1 MAGEYT
7 IAGGAAEADRLARQ
21 ADVMA
26 EATLAFLE
34 RSGLRGAA
42 TCLDLG
48 CGEGQVSIAMA
59 RVSGSEGRVVGIDVD
74 PEALHDAAVAA
85 KRAKVQV
92 AFLRADASK
101 PVAEPPFDLAYCR
114 LLLSH
119 LVDPVAVVCVMRDA
133 VRPGGVVAVEDLLT
147 GTLRSEPERPVLDEL
162 QSVYAA
168 TVRAHGGDPTIGP
181 RLGALLHA
189 SGLEDVNETVVAN
202 PMRSVAQKC
211 FLVELVQNMR
221 TSILETGC
229 ASPEEIASIERRTR
243 DAAYDSSTIFYQAQ
257 MYQVCGRRSAS

>member
-1 MAGEYT
+1 MTGEYT

-21 ADVMA
+21 AGVMG

-34 RSGLRGAA
+34 RSGLGAA
-42 TCLDLG
+42 AACLDLG
-48 CGEGQVSIAMA
+48 CGEGQVAIAMA
-59 RVSGSEGRVVGIDVD
+59 RAAGAQGRVMGIDID
-74 PEALHDAAVAA
+74 AEALRDAEEAA
-85 KRAKVQV
+85 DQADVHVKFV
-92 AFLRADASK
+92 RADARR

-119 LVDPVAVVCVMRDA
+119 LVDPVAVLGVMRDA

-147 GTLRSEPERPVLDEL
+147 GTLRSDPPRPVLDEL

-181 RLGALLHA
+181 RLGAMLQA
-189 SGLEDVNETVVAN
+189 IGLEQVDETVVVN
-202 PMRSVAQKC
+202 PMRSVSEKG

-221 TSILETGC
+221 ASIMEAGVATRD
-229 ASPEEIASIERRTR
+229 EIDSIERRT
-243 DAAYDSSTIFYQAQ
+243 DEAVHDPSTIFYQAE

>member
-1 MAGEYT
+1 VAGEYT

-21 ADVMA
+21 ADVMG
-26 EATLAFLE
+26 EATFAFLE
-34 RSGLRGAA
+34 RSGLRRGAA
-42 TCLDLG
+42 CLDLG

-59 RVSGSEGRVVGIDVD
+59 RVVGTGGRVVGIDVD
-74 PEALHDAAVAA
+74 PQALHDAAVAA
-85 KRAKVQV
+85 ERAKVQ
-92 AFLRADASK
+92 ATFLRADASE
-101 PVAEPPFDLAYCR
+101 PVAEPLFDLAYCR

-119 LVDPVAVVCVMRDA
+119 LVDPVAVIRVMRDA

-147 GTLRSEPERPVLDEL
+147 GTLRSEPPRPVLDEL

-181 RLGALLHA
+181 RLGAMLRA
-189 SGLEDVNETVVAN
+189 CGLVNVNETVVAN
-202 PMRSVAQKC
+202 PMTSVAQKC

-221 TSILETGC
+221 TSILETGS
-229 ASPEEIASIERRTR
+229 ATSDEIASIERRTR

-257 MYQVCGRRSAS
+257 MYQVCGRRSAV